1 MKVPLIMRSIVFVSL
16 MLFSGFVQ
24 SSLAAEIRP
33 KQLVG
38 SFTSKVT
45 DPDGTK
51 YEGTCEITH
60 KAGRTLE
67 MVWVYGAKKSVGMG
81 KLDGDVL
88 TIEYEGAIAN
98 RMGKARYEVKS
109 EDRLTG
115 QFKRKGTKGLGSEIL
130 LRVKP

>member
-1 MKVPLIMRSIVFVSL
+1 MRLVALVGL
-16 MLFSGFVQ
+16 ATLLGLGQ
-24 SSLAAEIRP
+24 PCLAAEPRP

-45 DPDGTK
+45 EPDGTK

-60 KAGRTLE
+60 KAGLTLE
-67 MVWVYGAKKSVGMG
+67 MVWVYGSKKSVGVG
-81 KLDGDVL
+81 KLDGNVL
-88 TIEYEGAIAN
+88 NIEYEGATAN

-109 EDRLTG
+109 EDRLLG
-115 QFKRKGTKGLGSEIL
+115 QFKRKGTKGLGSEVL

>member
-1 MKVPLIMRSIVFVSL
+1 MRSVTLVSL
-16 MLFSGFVQ
+16 AMLLCIVQ
-24 SSLAAEIRP
+24 SSNGAELRP

-67 MVWVYGAKKSVGMG
+67 MVWVYGSMG
-81 KLDGDVL
+81 
-88 TIEYEGAIAN
+88 
-98 RMGKARYEVKS
+98 RRS
-109 EDRLTG
+109 
-115 QFKRKGTKGLGSEIL
+115 
-130 LRVKP
+130 P